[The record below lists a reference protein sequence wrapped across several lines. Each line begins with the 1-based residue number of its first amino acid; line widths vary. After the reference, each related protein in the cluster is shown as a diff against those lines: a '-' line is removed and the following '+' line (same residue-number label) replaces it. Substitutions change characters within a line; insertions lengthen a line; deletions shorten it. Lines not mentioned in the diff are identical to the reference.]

1 MRFQRRS
8 CSEPCRV
15 AYFGIMTSMIYH
27 ICRSEEWAA
36 AETAGRYQGSAQDR
50 ADGFIHFSG
59 PDQVDASAAKHRA
72 GQDGLV
78 LLTGE
83 ATALGEALRW
93 EPSRGGDV
101 FPHPYGAMP
110 LAAVRREDDLPRGRA
125 CRLHFHPLGSA
136 PFHT

>member
-59 PDQVDASAAKHRA
+59 PDQVEASAAKHRA
-72 GQDGLV
+72 GQDGLRSEEHTSEIQS
-78 LLTGE
+78 LMRT
-83 ATALGEALRW
+83 T
-93 EPSRGGDV
+93 
-101 FPHPYGAMP
+101 Y
-110 LAAVRREDDLPRGRA
+110 AVYCLQKKKRHINQIHD
-125 CRLHFHPLGSA
+125 S
-136 PFHT
+136 

>member
-36 AETAGRYQGSAQDR
+36 ADTAGRYQGSAHDR

-59 PDQVDASAAKHRA
+59 PDQVAASAAKHRA
-72 GQDGLV
+72 GQDGL
-78 LLTGE
+78 LLLPVARSE
-83 ATALGEALRW
+83 ARSVGKEGV
-93 EPSRGGDV
+93 SRCGK
-101 FPHPYGAMP
+101 
-110 LAAVRREDDLPRGRA
+110 
-125 CRLHFHPLGSA
+125 
-136 PFHT
+136 

>member
-59 PDQVDASAAKHRA
+59 PDQVEASAAQHRA
-72 GQDGLV
+72 GPARPGLLAVEAEGLENGRGEERERGCRDVCV
-78 LLTGE
+78 LGI
-83 ATALGEALRW
+83 
-93 EPSRGGDV
+93 
-101 FPHPYGAMP
+101 
-110 LAAVRREDDLPRGRA
+110 AVSLEK
-125 CRLHFHPLGSA
+125 
-136 PFHT
+136 

>member
-59 PDQVDASAAKHRA
+59 PDQVEASAAKHRA

-78 LLTGE
+78 LLTVE
-83 ATALGEALRW
+83 AAALGEALRW
-93 EPSRGGDV
+93 EPSRGGDL
-101 FPHPYGAMP
+101 FPHLYRSEEHTSELQSLMRNSY
-110 LAAVRREDDLPRGRA
+110 AV
-125 CRLHFHPLGSA
+125 F
-136 PFHT
+136 